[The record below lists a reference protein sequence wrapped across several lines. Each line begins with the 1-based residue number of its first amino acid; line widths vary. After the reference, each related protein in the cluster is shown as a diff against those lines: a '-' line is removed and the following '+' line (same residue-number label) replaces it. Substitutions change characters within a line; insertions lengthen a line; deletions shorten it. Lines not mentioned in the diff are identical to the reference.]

1 MKLLKLEIDAFR
13 GAIRPFELPF
23 DPGKSV
29 TLLLGE
35 NGTGKST
42 IADALICLC
51 TDDMG
56 SLDDR
61 SGVDKSFLVAA
72 GRNPEDLH
80 LALHTDAGSITA
92 RFEKKKIIRS
102 PSDAPLTLRHLR
114 RSSVVALSTAV
125 PSARYEQ
132 LAGYFD
138 LSGIVKSEDNL
149 RLLCKN
155 LKLENDRFVSVLS
168 AVQKLL
174 ESVWTNEGSPLD
186 DWELWAETESHKDI
200 NEERLQLRRVRNFI
214 EQTEKTLGAHDRL
227 VVTLKMGEQAAQTRK
242 LADQQLADL
251 QSTSGQDEALLTLL
265 QQAHDFVARHAD
277 HESCP
282 VCAQSI
288 VPEQLKQA
296 LYDRMESMA
305 GLRVAAT
312 EAETARREHERLQ
325 SVWQHALS
333 DFGNALS
340 DFLTTAQQTEWPE
353 NFKTALTEMNDPE
366 LPIRKR
372 AELFATSRLQLDML
386 LEGRR
391 ITADAIQKTVDQH
404 GFISE
409 NWLSVLHNRQT
420 AMDNAVL
427 LRNADKALKIV
438 ENTRK
443 AFIDTELA
451 AISAD
456 VDDFYQALHPKEN
469 LGGVRLF
476 LKEKGKSSLE
486 LTARFHEYEDVAPQ
500 SLYSESHLDTL
511 ALCIFLAL
519 AKRYGGGETVLL
531 LDDVLGATD
540 DAHLDRFI
548 GLLRRESVR
557 FAHIL
562 LTSHQRA
569 LGERFRGQ
577 GDIQVVELGE
587 WSVEKGMASVG

>member
-1 MKLLKLEIDAFR
+1 MKLQKLEIDAFR
-13 GAIRPFELPF
+13 GATRPFVLPF
-23 DPGKSV
+23 DPEKPV

-42 IADALICLC
+42 VADALICLC

-61 SGVDKSFLVAA
+61 SGVDKAFLVAA
-72 GRNPEDLH
+72 GRASEDLR
-80 LALHTDAGSITA
+80 LALHTDQGIFNA
-92 RFEKKKIIRS
+92 RYEKKKISRQPEQS
-102 PSDAPLTLRHLR
+102 ALKLRHLR
-114 RSSVVALSTAV
+114 RSSVVSLSTAA

-149 RLLCKN
+149 RTLCKN
-155 LKLENDRFVSVLS
+155 LKQEYDRTVGTVQ
-168 AVQKLL
+168 AVQKVL
-174 ESVWTNEGSPLD
+174 ETIWANEGSPLD
-186 DWELWAETESHKDI
+186 DWELWAETESHKDL
-200 NEERLQLRRVRNFI
+200 NEQRLQLRRVRSLV
-214 EQTEKTLGAHDRL
+214 EQAEKNLGAHDRL
-227 VVTLKMGEQAAQTRK
+227 LQTLKMGEQAAQTRK
-242 LADQQLADL
+242 QADL
-251 QSTSGQDEALLTLL
+251 QLAELQVASGQDEALLTLL

-277 HESCP
+277 HSSCP
-282 VCAQSI
+282 VC
-288 VPEQLKQA
+288 EQFILPSELKQQ
-296 LYDRMESMA
+296 LHTRMENMA
-305 GLRVAAT
+305 GLRAAAA

-333 DFGNALS
+333 DFSSALS
-340 DFLTTAQQTEWPE
+340 DFLTAAQQSEWPE
-353 NFKTALTEMNDPE
+353 TFQSALAELNDPE
-366 LPIRKR
+366 QPIRKR
-372 AELFATSRLQLDML
+372 AELFAASRLQLEML

-404 GFISE
+404 ALISE
-409 NWLSVLHNRQT
+409 NWLSVLENRQT
-420 AMDNAVL
+420 AMDSAVL

-438 ENTRK
+438 ENARK
-443 AFIDTELA
+443 AFIDAELA

-456 VDDFYQALHPKEN
+456 VDAFYQALHPEEN

-476 LKEKGKSSLE
+476 LKEKGKNSLE
-486 LTARFHEYEDVAPQ
+486 LTARFHDHEDVAPQ

-519 AKRYGGGETVLL
+519 AKRYGGAETVLL

-548 GLLRRESVR
+548 GLLRRESVH

-562 LTSHQRA
+562 LTSHQRT
-569 LGERFRGQ
+569 LGERYRGQ
-577 GDIQVVELGE
+577 GDVQVVELGD
-587 WSVEKGMASVG
+587 WSVGEGMVLKP

>member
-1 MKLLKLEIDAFR
+1 MKLQKLEIDAFR
-13 GAIRPFELPF
+13 GATRPFVLPF
-23 DPGKSV
+23 DPEKPI

-51 TDDMG
+51 TENMG

-72 GRNPEDLH
+72 GRNPEDLR
-80 LALHTDAGSITA
+80 LVLHTDQGVFNA
-92 RFEKKKIIRS
+92 RFEKKKIIRQPEQS
-102 PSDAPLTLRHLR
+102 ALKLRHLR
-114 RSSVVALSTAV
+114 RSSVVYLSTAA

-138 LSGIVKSEDNL
+138 LSGIVKSEDTL
-149 RLLCKN
+149 RALCKN
-155 LKLENDRFVSVLS
+155 LKQEYDRTVGTVQ

-174 ESVWTNEGSPLD
+174 ETIWSNEGSPLD
-186 DWELWAETESHKDI
+186 DWELWAETESHKDV
-200 NEERLQLRRVRNFI
+200 NEQRLQLRRIRSLI
-214 EQTEKTLGAHDRL
+214 ELAESTFGAHDRL
-227 VVTLKMGEQAAQTRK
+227 LHTLKMGEQAAQTRK
-242 LADQQLADL
+242 LADQKLAEL
-251 QSTSGQDEALLTLL
+251 QADSGQDEALLTLL
-265 QQAHDFVARHAD
+265 QQAHDFVSRHAD
-277 HESCP
+277 HSSCP
-282 VCAQSI
+282 VC
-288 VPEQLKQA
+288 EQFMLPSELKQQ
-296 LYDRMESMA
+296 LHHRMESMA
-305 GLRVAAT
+305 GLRAAST

-333 DFGNALS
+333 DFSSALT
-340 DFLTTAQQTEWPE
+340 DFLTSSQQHEWPE
-353 NFKTALTEMNDPE
+353 NFQEALAALNDPE
-366 LPIRKR
+366 QPIRKR
-372 AELFATSRLQLDML
+372 AELFAESRLQLEML

-404 GFISE
+404 AFISE
-409 NWLSVLHNRQT
+409 NWLSVLENRQT
-420 AMDNAVL
+420 AMDSAVL
-427 LRNADKALKIV
+427 FQNAEKALKIV

-443 AFIDTELA
+443 AFIDAELA

-456 VDDFYQALHPKEN
+456 VDAFYQVLHPGEN

-476 LKEKGKSSLE
+476 LKDKGKSSLE
-486 LTARFHEYEDVAPQ
+486 LTARFHEQEDVTPQ

-548 GLLRRESVR
+548 GLLRRESVH

-569 LGERFRGQ
+569 LGERYLGES
-577 GDIQVVELGE
+577 DVQVVSLGE
-587 WSVEKGMASVG
+587 WSVEKGMRVLG